1 MTHIDKKGYAP
12 ITIRVYSKE
21 KELLLEDEV
30 LCAYNIKT
38 SEIVAVGK
46 EARRYTDDAYIMVE
60 SPTKWGVVAEYTVF
74 RKVIF
79 GFIKKLRPKALF
91 KPKMAVCVP
100 ANLTEVE
107 SKAFLESFDPYVRK
121 PFAFFYKKSFA
132 QYAEQG
138 MVPEGMDYYVE
149 FASEYYASEYFE

>member
-1 MTHIDKKGYAP
+1 MTHIDKKGYTP
-12 ITIRVYSKE
+12 ITIRIYSKE
-21 KELLLEDEV
+21 KQLLLEDEV

-46 EARRYTDDAYIMVE
+46 EARQYIDDAYIMVE

-74 RKVIF
+74 SKVIF

-121 PFAFFYKKSFA
+121 PFAFLYMKSFA
-132 QYAEQG
+132 QHAEQG
-138 MVPEGMDYYVE
+138 QVPEGMDYYVE
-149 FASEYYASEYFE
+149 FSSEYYASEYFG